1 MLLLQGCELKVQ
13 CNQEQLVSAV
23 QSAARAVSQR
33 ATQPA
38 FSGILMSAGTRDG
51 STPAISVS
59 GTDHQSVS
67 VTASVAGTVDEPGA
81 VLIPSRYLQDIV
93 KNLEAGSV
101 LIESTGSEAAITSGK
116 SHFKLRTLPAEDYP
130 KLATPGEIEGR
141 RGSEISAGQL
151 EEAINQVVLSAST
164 DEARPILTGVLLT
177 EVGGRLRLVSTDS
190 YRLSIRDLDA
200 GEGLVSEGGCLIPAR
215 ALLEVGRTI
224 KSESARTVEVSLGE
238 REAGF
243 VAGSVSIL
251 ARLIEGEFPD
261 YEKLIPAKFERKL
274 TLSKAEFSDTLRRV
288 ATLAQQNTPVRIT
301 CSGSGVSV
309 SVREQDVGEADEE
322 ISEAKFEGD
331 DLTIAF
337 NPGYLREAIGACSG
351 ETVVIEIVDELKAAL
366 LQGADSAD
374 FKHLLMPVRL

>member
-1 MLLLQGCELKVQ
+1 M
-13 CNQEQLVSAV
+13 
-23 QSAARAVSQR
+23 SQR

-38 FSGILMSAGTRDG
+38 LSGILLTAGTQE
-51 STPAISVS
+51 SSSPPISLS
-59 GTDHQSVS
+59 GTDQSVS
-67 VTASVAGTVDEPGA
+67 VTASVEGSVEEPGA

-93 KNLEAGSV
+93 KTLESGTV
-101 LIESTGSEAAITSGK
+101 LIESSGSEAVITSGK

-141 RGSEISAGQL
+141 RGAEISADQL
-151 EEAINQVVLSAST
+151 EEAINQVATSAST

-177 EVGGRLRLVSTDS
+177 EASGRLRLVATDS

-200 GEGLVSEGGCLIPAR
+200 GEGLVAEGGCLIPAR
-215 ALLEVGRTI
+215 ALSEVGRTI
-224 KSESARTVEVSLGE
+224 KSESAKAVSVFLGE

-274 TLSKAEFSDTLRRV
+274 TLNKAEFSDTLRRV
-288 ATLAQQNTPVRIT
+288 GTLAQQNTPVRIA

-309 SVREQDVGEADEE
+309 SVREQDVGEADED
-322 ISEAKFEGD
+322 IGDAKFEGD

-337 NPGYLREAIGACSG
+337 NPGYLREAISACPG
-351 ETVVIEIVDELKAAL
+351 ETVAIEIVDELKAAL
-366 LQGADSAD
+366 LQGAESAD
-374 FKHLLMPVRL
+374 YRHLLMPIRI

>member
-1 MLLLQGCELKVQ
+1 MKVQ
-13 CNQEQLVSAV
+13 CDQEQLVTAV

-38 FSGILMSAGTRDG
+38 LSGILLTAGTQE
-51 STPAISVS
+51 SSSPPISLS
-59 GTDHQSVS
+59 GTDQSVS
-67 VTASVAGTVDEPGA
+67 VTASVEGSVEEPGA

-93 KNLEAGSV
+93 KTLESGTV
-101 LIESTGSEAAITSGK
+101 LIESSGSEAVITSGK

-141 RGSEISAGQL
+141 RGAEISADQL
-151 EEAINQVVLSAST
+151 EEAINQVATSAST

-177 EVGGRLRLVSTDS
+177 EASGRLRLVATDS

-200 GEGLVSEGGCLIPAR
+200 GEGLVAEGGCLIPAR
-215 ALLEVGRTI
+215 ALSEVGRTI
-224 KSESARTVEVSLGE
+224 KSESAKAVSVFLGE

-274 TLSKAEFSDTLRRV
+274 TLNKAEFSDTLRRV
-288 ATLAQQNTPVRIT
+288 GTLAQQNTPVRIA

-309 SVREQDVGEADEE
+309 SVREQDVGEADED
-322 ISEAKFEGD
+322 IGDAKFEGD

-337 NPGYLREAIGACSG
+337 NPGYLREAISACPG
-351 ETVVIEIVDELKAAL
+351 ETVAIEIVDELKAAL
-366 LQGADSAD
+366 LQGAESAD
-374 FKHLLMPVRL
+374 YRHLLMPIRI